1 MGSSRQIFLAT
12 DAHKVI
18 WTALYLFAAALLAF
32 MLGVSE
38 YLLVYHTSG
47 LTLSISGVVKV
58 CLYVYDHTYRSIPCV
73 RVCVYVYEFVSM
85 HLCTSRLCLCV

>member
-1 MGSSRQIFLAT
+1 MGSSRQIFLAS

-18 WTALYLFAAALLAF
+18 WTSLYLFSAALLAF

-58 CLYVYDHTYRSIPCV
+58 CVYVYVLAYRSVPCV
-73 RVCVYVYEFVSM
+73 RVCVYVYESVSM
-85 HLCTSRLCLCV
+85 CLCMSLCPCV